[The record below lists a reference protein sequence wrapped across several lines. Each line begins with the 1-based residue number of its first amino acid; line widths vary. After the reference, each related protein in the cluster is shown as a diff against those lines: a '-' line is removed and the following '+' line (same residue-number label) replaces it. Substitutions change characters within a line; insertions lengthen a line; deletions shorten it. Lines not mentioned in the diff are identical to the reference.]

1 VAEPAQFS
9 EVVRAE
15 GHLIDSQ
22 LLNVIF
28 DTVVKREASFDV
40 LKFTIGRTNEDPSKI
55 SMRVTAKT
63 EAGLQALLEE
73 LSALGCR
80 LAQDHNVVVRPAEQ
94 DRCVPDDFYSTT
106 NYRTRVRHGGRWLDV
121 ERQRMDAVI
130 VIEGGRAICRK
141 LREVRAGD
149 QIVCGLEGIRV
160 TPEFRDRD
168 RDGFAFMTNEVSSER
183 RVEASVARIAALVR
197 EITAAGG
204 RIGVVAGPVVVTTG
218 GGEFL
223 AALVRQGIVAVV
235 VGGNAFAVYDVEQA
249 LFGTA
254 MGVNVRSGEPDPA
267 GRRRYLEARNAV
279 CRAGGLKQA
288 VETGLLTTGVMY
300 ECIARGAEIVL
311 TGSIRDEGLLPDTV
325 ADLIEAQDRYA
336 AALGGVQMVLVLAT
350 MLHGI
355 GVGNMLPS
363 AVRMVCVDINPAVV
377 TKLSDRGSAQ
387 TVGVVTDVG
396 PFLRRLAGAL
406 APPASP

>member
-1 VAEPAQFS
+1 MSDPQQFS

-40 LKFTIGRTNEDPSKI
+40 LKFTIGRTNDEPSKI
-55 SMRVTAKT
+55 SMRVTARS
-63 EAGLQALLEE
+63 EQDLQGLLEE
-73 LSALGCR
+73 LSTLGCR
-80 LAQDHNVVVRPAEQ
+80 LAQEHNVLVRRAEQ

-106 NYRTRVRHGGRWLDV
+106 NHRTRVRHGGRWIDV

-130 VIEGGRAICRK
+130 VIEGTRAICRK

-149 QIVCGLEGIRV
+149 QVVCGLEGVRV
-160 TPEFRDRD
+160 IPEFRDRD

-183 RVEASVARIAALVR
+183 RVEVSVARIAATIR
-197 EITAAGG
+197 EIKAAGG
-204 RIGVVAGPVVVTTG
+204 RVAVVAGPAVVTTG
-218 GGEFL
+218 GGAHL
-223 AALVRQGIVAVV
+223 AALVRAKIVDVLL
-235 VGGNAFAVYDVEQA
+235 GGNALGVFDVEQA
-249 LFGTA
+249 LYGTA
-254 MGVNVRSGEPDPA
+254 MGVDITTGVLDPH
-267 GRRRYLEARNAV
+267 GRRRHLEALNRV
-279 CRAGGLKQA
+279 RCAGGLGPA
-288 VETGLLTTGVMY
+288 VSAGLLTSGIMY
-300 ECIARGAEIVL
+300 ECVRAGVVQVL
-311 TGSIRDEGLLPDTV
+311 SGSIRDEGLLPDTV
-325 ADLIEAQDRYA
+325 PDLVDAQNRYT
-336 AALGGVQMVLVLAT
+336 AALADVQMVLVLAT

-377 TKLSDRGSAQ
+377 TKLADRGSAQ

-396 PFLRRLAGAL
+396 PFLRAL
-406 APPASP
+406 AHALA

>member
-1 VAEPAQFS
+1 MAEPAQFS

-40 LKFTIGRTNEDPSKI
+40 LKFAIGRTNEDPSKI

-63 EAGLQALLEE
+63 EAALQALLEE
-73 LSALGCR
+73 LSTLGCR
-80 LAQDHNVVVRPAEQ
+80 LSQEHNVLVRQAEQ

-106 NYRTRVRHGGRWLDV
+106 NHRTRVRHGGRWIDV
-121 ERQRMDAVI
+121 EQQRMDAVI
-130 VIEGGRAICRK
+130 VIEGTRASCRK

-160 TPEFRDRD
+160 MPEFRDRD

-183 RVEASVARIAALVR
+183 RVAASVARVAAEIR
-197 EITAAGG
+197 EIKAAGG
-204 RIGVVAGPVVVTTG
+204 RVAIVAGPVVATTG
-218 GGEFL
+218 GGEHL
-223 AALVRQGIVAVV
+223 AALVRQGVV
-235 VGGNAFAVYDVEQA
+235 DVLVGGNAFAVCDVEQA
-249 LFGTA
+249 LFGTV
-254 MGVNVRSGEPDPA
+254 MGVDVRTGQADPA
-267 GRRRYLEARNAV
+267 GRRRHLEARNTV
-279 CRAGGLKQA
+279 CRAGGLRQA
-288 VETGLLTTGVMY
+288 VEAGLLASGVVY
-300 ECIARGAEIVL
+300 ESLTRGVNIVL
-311 TGSIRDEGLLPDTV
+311 SGSIHDEGLLPDTV
-325 ADLIEAQDRYA
+325 PDLVEAQDRYA
-336 AALGGVQMVLVLAT
+336 AALGDVEMVLVLAT

-363 AVRMVCVDINPAVV
+363 KVRMVCVDINPAVV
-377 TKLSDRGSAQ
+377 TKLADRGSAQ

-396 PFLRRLAGAL
+396 PFLRQLAQAL
-406 APPASP
+406 S